1 MFGLIMVPVDGSD
14 FSERAVDYAVALA
27 ERANAEVHLTLVH
40 EPMPTWAADPSAGPL
55 DDQARQGEQAYLD
68 SLIEK
73 TGAQTSMTITGDII
87 GAPGANAFEEHAVK
101 RGFSD
106 KLLNRPV
113 ASALALHAEERRADI
128 VVMSTHGRGAI
139 RRLWLGSVAEQ
150 LVWQVHIPV
159 LLVKPEQEDGKLW
172 SREFKHIL
180 LPLDTSAK
188 SEAVIDTAID
198 LGKLFGTR
206 FTILQVQGEPFAY
219 GGIPPQLSPE
229 AVATLVDD
237 QVASVRTYLDGVVA
251 RFTDAGLEA
260 EGLTV
265 AKESPTGGIL
275 QVAEDQDVDL
285 IALSTHGGGVKSV
298 LMGSVTARVVQRAE
312 VPILV
317 VTPPRA

>member
-1 MFGLIMVPVDGSD
+1 MVPVDGSD
-14 FSERAVDYAVALA
+14 FSERAVDHAVALA

-40 EPMPTWAADPSAGPL
+40 EPMPTWAASPSAGPL
-55 DDQARQGEQAYLD
+55 EDQARQGEQAYLD
-68 SLIEK
+68 SLIAK
-73 TGAQTSMTITGDII
+73 TREHTSASVTGDII
-87 GAPGANAFEEHAVK
+87 GAPGTNAFEEHAVK

-106 KLLNRPV
+106 QLLNRPV
-113 ASALALHAEERRADI
+113 AAALALHAEERRADI

-159 LLVKPEQEDGKLW
+159 LLVKPEQDNGKRW
-172 SREFKHIL
+172 SRECQHIL

-188 SEAVIDTAID
+188 SEAIIDTAID
-198 LGKLFGTR
+198 FGKLCGAK
-206 FTILQVQGEPFAY
+206 FTVLQVQGEPFAY

-237 QVASVRTYLDGVVA
+237 QVASVRTYLDGIIA
-251 RFTDAGLEA
+251 RFADAGLEA
-260 EGLTV
+260 EAVTV
-265 AKESPTGGIL
+265 ASDSPTGGIL
-275 QVAEDQDVDL
+275 QVAEDQNVDL
-285 IALSTHGGGVKSV
+285 IALSTHGGGVKNL

-317 VTPPRA
+317 VTPPRE